1 MCKMVCSFSSKASKA
16 NFILWQK
23 MAPLKIAVTRFVQ
36 LGAPNF
42 GHFGGQCSVKIV
54 IVQFEHLMPRR
65 YLFFPIMLSEAGIG
79 RFQRSA

>member
-1 MCKMVCSFSSKASKA
+1 LVRQISLDHMRA
-16 NFILWQK
+16 I
-23 MAPLKIAVTRFVQ
+23 PI
-36 LGAPNF
+36 

-65 YLFFPIMLSEAGIG
+65 YLLFPIMLSEAGIG